1 MTGSASPGQI
11 YVVSHY
17 SPVASEALSPSAS
30 VVAAWTV
37 PYAPPGINICQFSEQ
52 SIVRFS
58 SFDGRIISAIAN
70 YPTAI
75 DSQKSSPFPVL
86 ICIHGGPESQA
97 VCGFLGRL
105 NYFVAEMGF
114 AILQPNVRGSSGYG
128 KTFLDLDNGLL
139 REDSVRD
146 IGALLDWI
154 QSQDNLDSSRV
165 VVYGG
170 SYGSPLI
177 PPHFI
182 VVLSLHQ
189 LIRGRGLHVSCC
201 LFSLS

>member
-17 SPVASEALSPSAS
+17 SPAASEALSPSAS

-139 REDSVRD
+139 REDSVRKGELLIVLHAID
-146 IGALLDWI
+146 ILVSRFATLDPCWI
-154 QSQDNLDSSRV
+154 GFNPKIILTAVVWWCTEAVTVRPSYLCISS
-165 VVYGG
+165 
-170 SYGSPLI
+170 
-177 PPHFI
+177 
-182 VVLSLHQ
+182 
-189 LIRGRGLHVSCC
+189 
-201 LFSLS
+201 